1 MINRILGK
9 RVKFVRKELGFSR
22 KDLINKL
29 PEELPKDQKFSAKML
44 QYNEDG
50 AYRFTLERL
59 YIIAQVLGVCVTDL
73 IPKDLKKI
81 NGHNNTKTKQ
91 DLSG

>member
-29 PEELPKDQKFSAKML
+29 PEELPQDQKFSAKML